1 MCGAV
6 HVNDGS
12 TENAINHLLSEHDI
26 TREGKRNVSIFFLI
40 FCFIQYTKLKIN

>member
-1 MCGAV
+1 MCGTI
-6 HVNDGS
+6 HVNDGL

-40 FCFIQYTKLKIN
+40 FCFI

>member
-12 TENAINHLLSEHDI
+12 TGNAINYLLSEHDI
-26 TREGKRNVSIFFLI
+26 TREDKRNVCIFFLI
-40 FCFIQYTKLKIN
+40 FYFI